1 MKHITPEELLAWIKS
16 KVRTDVGRSGE
27 KGQYLDITQKDRDWL
42 NERGY
47 CAVCVEELIAD
58 GYTPAYIVKDPPY
71 LGEPEE
77 GVWCGD
83 RHADVATCSCCGEE
97 IELAGNYDD
106 SPDDFSDADRWS

>member
-1 MKHITPEELLAWIKS
+1 MKHITPEELLGWIKS
-16 KVRTDVGRSGE
+16 KIKVEDDE
-27 KGQYLDITQKDRDWL
+27 QYLDITQADRDWL

-58 GYTPAYIVKDPPY
+58 DYSPEDILKDPPY
-71 LGEPEE
+71 LNEPEE
-77 GVWCGD
+77 GVWVGD